1 MKTNGLARKTFFAAL
16 AVVAGCGGAEETQG
30 TTADGSGASG
40 GGDSTTS
47 PTGGS
52 GGGID
57 TGAQG
62 GGGSGGNNTGGA
74 GGSTSTGTPTGTDTP
89 TGTGTGNTQ
98 SCAPS
103 WTRVF
108 HGDISQQFIT
118 NIVPDEKG
126 DILVCGY
133 FEGTMDAGGGALTSD
148 VADMFLVKLDK
159 DGNHLWSKLL
169 GGPLNQVGQVV
180 PDGQGGIIL
189 TGQMEGSMDLGA
201 GPLVSEGGFDAFIA
215 RFDAAGDLLW
225 NKSFGG
231 PGYQNAGQARIDPMG
246 NIVLSGRFEQSIDL
260 GEGPLTSAGDHD
272 AYVAKL
278 DLEGNLLWSRSFGDP
293 NQQLAVNVQTDSA
306 GNILF
311 TGFFVGSIDF
321 GGGALTSA
329 GGFDVFV
336 AKLDPQGNHL
346 WSHGFGGDQ
355 IETVAALAVGA
366 SDHVFVTGTFNGTV
380 DFGAGPMEAHP
391 GLLGDI
397 FVIELDASGK
407 LVQARAIAGDG
418 QRIPYGLTLDAGGSP
433 IVTGQFTG
441 MLDAGGG
448 PLETTSLGDYDAF
461 VFKLDPAGNHVYSAR
476 FGDGKM
482 QVGEAVSMAA
492 PDQPIVGGAFDG
504 TIDLGDGPYVDM
516 PSMFPVDF
524 DLFVTKLDCK
534 PAP

>member
-148 VADMFLVKLDK
+148 VADMSLVKLDK

-293 NQQLAVNVQTDSA
+293 NQQLAVNVQTDRA